1 MLTDEIDLKVKGGDG
16 GDGIVSFAP
25 RMGAGPDGGNGGNG
39 GDVIAKAVNDIMV
52 LRRYAPNKVYKAE
65 DGKPGGK
72 QKKTG
77 ANGDDLILEVP
88 VGSSIKDKQTGQ
100 EVDLDNVGDTVVLAE
115 GGLSGRGNWEFRSP
129 TNTTPKQAEKGQK
142 GQEREVHITL
152 HLIADFGLIGLPSVG
167 KSSLLNELTAAKV
180 ETAQYPFTTLEPN
193 LGELYGKIIADI
205 PGLIENASKGKGL
218 GFKFLKHIEKVPVLL
233 HCVAANSEVEKDY
246 KVVMK
251 ELEEFRPELTEK
263 PQIILLTKH
272 DLIENDQKLKEKI
285 KTMLKYH
292 EQVLPVSIH
301 DYDSIEKLKE
311 IIKNYESS
319 K

>member
-1 MLTDEIDLKVKGGDG
+1 MLIDEIDLKVKGGDG
-16 GDGIVSFAP
+16 GDGMVSFAP
-25 RMGAGPDGGNGGNG
+25 RQDAGPDGGNGGNG
-39 GDVIAKAVNDIMV
+39 GDVIVKAVNGIMV

-77 ANGDDLILEVP
+77 ADGNDLILEIP
-88 VGSSIKDKQTGQ
+88 VGSTIKEKETGQ
-100 EVDLDNVGDTVVLAE
+100 EVDLDNPGGMVVLAE
-115 GGLSGRGNWEFRSP
+115 GGLGGRGNWEFRSS
-129 TNTTPKQAEKGQK
+129 TNTTPKFAEEGQK

-167 KSSLLNELTAAKV
+167 KSSLLNQLTAAEVK
-180 ETAQYPFTTLEPN
+180 TAQYPFTTLEPN
-193 LGELYGKIIADI
+193 LGELHGKIIADI

-233 HCVAANSEVEKDY
+233 HCIAADSEVEQDY
-246 KVVMK
+246 KIVMK
-251 ELEEFRPELTEK
+251 ELEEFNPELTDK

-272 DLIENDQKLKEKI
+272 DLVDDDQELKEKV
-285 KTMLKYH
+285 KTMHKYH
-292 EQVLPVSIH
+292 ETVLPVSIH

-311 IIKNYESS
+311 IIKKY
-319 K
+319 

>member
-25 RMGAGPDGGNGGNG
+25 RQGAGPDGGNGGNG
-39 GDVIAKAVNDIMV
+39 GKVIAKAVNDIMV

-65 DGKPGGK
+65 DGKDGGK

-77 ANGDDLILEVP
+77 ANGKDLILEVP
-88 VGSSIKDKQTGQ
+88 VGSSIKDEQTGQ
-100 EVDLDNVGDTVVLAE
+100 EVDLDCVGDTVVLAE
-115 GGLSGRGNWEFRSP
+115 GGLGGRGNWEFRSS
-129 TNTTPKQAEKGQK
+129 TNTTPKQAEQGQQ
-142 GQEREVHITL
+142 GQEREIHITL

-180 ETAQYPFTTLEPN
+180 KTAQYPFTTLEPN
-193 LGELYGKIIADI
+193 LGELHGKILADI

-233 HCVAANSEVEKDY
+233 HCIAADSKVEQDY
-246 KVVMK
+246 KTIMK
-251 ELEEFRPELTEK
+251 EIEEFSPKLTEK

-272 DLIENDQKLKEKI
+272 DLVDDDQELKEKI
-285 KTMLKYH
+285 KTMKKYH
-292 EQVLPVSIH
+292 QTVLAVSIH
-301 DYDSIEKLKE
+301 DYDSIEKLKK
-311 IIKNYESS
+311 IIKRY
-319 K
+319 

>member
-1 MLTDEIDLKVKGGDG
+1 MLIDEIDLKVKGGDG

-25 RMGAGPDGGNGGNG
+25 QLRGGPDGGNGGNG

-77 ANGDDLILEVP
+77 ADGDDLILEIP
-88 VGSSIKDKQTGQ
+88 VGSTVKDKKTGQ
-100 EVDLDNVGDTVVLAE
+100 EVDLDHEGDFVVLAQ
-115 GGLSGRGNWEFRSP
+115 GGQGGRGNWEFRSP

-142 GQEREVHITL
+142 GQKREVYITL

-180 ETAQYPFTTLEPN
+180 KTAQYPFTTIEPN
-193 LGELYGKIIADI
+193 LGELHGKIIADI

-218 GFKFLKHIEKVPVLL
+218 GIKFLKHVEKVPVLL
-233 HCVAANSEVEKDY
+233 HCIAANSDVEQDY
-246 KVVMK
+246 QTVMQ
-251 ELEEFRPELTEK
+251 ELEKYEPELTDK
-263 PQIILLTKH
+263 PQIILLTKS
-272 DLIENDQKLKEKI
+272 DLVEDEQELKKKV
-285 KTMLKYH
+285 KTIQKYH
-292 EQVLPVSIH
+292 QQVLPVSIY
-301 DYDSIEKLKE
+301 DFDSIEKLKKL
-311 IIKNYESS
+311 IKNYNL
-319 K
+319 